1 MKIVASEEF
10 TEFYINAN
18 EVVDGK
24 GTMMKLISLP
34 RLKEKEDGILT
45 DKKGDQ
51 GFLLVGAHK
60 GIIIEN
66 LRVH

>member
-1 MKIVASEEF
+1 MKIVASEEY
-10 TEFYINAN
+10 TEFYINSN

-24 GTMMKLISLP
+24 CTMMKLLSLS
-34 RLKEKEDGILT
+34 RTKEIEDGILT

-51 GFLLVGAHK
+51 GFILVGAHK
-60 GIIIEN
+60 GLIIEN

>member
-1 MKIVASEEF
+1 MKIVASEEH
-10 TEFYINAN
+10 TDFYINAN

-24 GTMMKLISLP
+24 GTMMKLLSLS
-34 RLKEKEDGILT
+34 RTKEIEEGILT

-51 GFLLVGAHK
+51 GFFMVRAHR
-60 GIIIEN
+60 GLIIEN